1 MYQTSSILII
11 LFQSWLNSLSV
22 IVNIE
27 MILFVLSF
35 MLDTD
40 VIIELDL

>member
-27 MILFVLSF
+27 MILFVSSF